1 MFELQQFTLLVATV
15 GAGLVAGL
23 CYTFASFLMS
33 ALDRLGAPDAIRA
46 MQAINARILRSGAML
61 VWFGTALV
69 GALAAALA
77 EHTAVAVT
85 AAALYVVGAI
95 VVTGRGNVPLNE
107 QLDRVDPD
115 GPDAEQA
122 WRRYRRLWGR
132 WNTLRTAACVLA
144 TGGFAAAL

>member
-1 MFELQQFTLLVATV
+1 MFELREVVLLVATV

-61 VWFGTALV
+61 VWFGTAI
-69 GALAAALA
+69 
-77 EHTAVAVT
+77 AVT
-85 AAALYVVGAI
+85 AAALYVLGAI

-132 WNTLRTAACVLA
+132 WNTLRTAVCVLA
-144 TGGFAAAL
+144 TGGFAAAF